1 MAKVTLPLGSFG
13 ARGKIGDAYVYF
25 PWKGIACVREYI
37 IPANPNTSDQQT
49 QRGYF
54 TSAVNEYHAAGYNEI
69 DITAWRL
76 KAAQSATPLTYFNQ
90 VVKDHVD
97 ALVAGKTWL
106 SIKGA
111 SWTVVED
118 DNLELEVDC
127 AEDKAAKLYY
137 GVSPGYMPN
146 EVTGAFLGG
155 TWTFDITGLTAST
168 IYYCYVKNTTAG
180 FAGNTGIYK
189 KKTAA
194 A

>member
-13 ARGKIGDAYVYF
+13 ARGQIGSAFVYF
-25 PWKGIACVREYI
+25 PWKGIACVREYV

-49 QRGYF
+49 QRGHF
-54 TSAVNEYHAAGYNEI
+54 TSAVDEYHAAAYNEI

-90 VVKDHVD
+90 VVKDHVKE
-97 ALVAGKTWL
+97 LVAGKAWN

-127 AEDKAAKLYY
+127 EADKTAKLYY

-146 EVTGAFLGG
+146 EVSG
-155 TWTFDITGLTAST
+155 TYLAGRWTFPIAGLTAST
-168 IYYCYVKNTTAG
+168 VYYCYVKNTDATTH
-180 FAGNTGIYK
+180 GNTGIYK
-189 KKTAA
+189 QKTAA
-194 A
+194 S